1 MDIWGAPGGAVE
13 WGTALQAEGSKCRFP
28 MVSLEFLID
37 VILPDA
43 LWPWGW
49 LSLWQKWV
57 PEIVSGIKGSRCAGL
72 TTVPPSSADCLEIWE
87 PQPPGT
93 LRACPGLSW
102 VKKKLIYRRTV
113 LDIGEEVRKR
123 WNNESAE
130 KLMEWEKN
138 KAGRCDN
145 RRYTGKR
152 EKLEIKIEINSPP
165 PPQRLVANSADAE
178 NDGRII
184 R

>member
-1 MDIWGAPGGAVE
+1 
-13 WGTALQAEGSKCRFP
+13 
-28 MVSLEFLID
+28 
-37 VILPDA
+37 
-43 LWPWGW
+43 
-49 LSLWQKWV
+49 
-57 PEIVSGIKGSRCAGL
+57 
-72 TTVPPSSADCLEIWE
+72 
-87 PQPPGT
+87 
-93 LRACPGLSW
+93 
-102 VKKKLIYRRTV
+102 
-113 LDIGEEVRKR
+113 
-123 WNNESAE
+123 
-130 KLMEWEKN
+130 MEWEKN